1 MLPSKLNQKKVTP
14 ETGRKAEEIGFGRAL
29 MPSCFGMLPLKAA
42 F

>member
-14 ETGRKAEEIGFGRAL
+14 ETGRKAEIGFGRAL